1 MIHKKAKVAW
11 EFIVIVAMVALI
23 AYLILKSKGQI

>member
-1 MIHKKAKVAW
+1 MIYKKAKVAW
-11 EFIVIVAMVALI
+11 EFIVIVAIVVLL